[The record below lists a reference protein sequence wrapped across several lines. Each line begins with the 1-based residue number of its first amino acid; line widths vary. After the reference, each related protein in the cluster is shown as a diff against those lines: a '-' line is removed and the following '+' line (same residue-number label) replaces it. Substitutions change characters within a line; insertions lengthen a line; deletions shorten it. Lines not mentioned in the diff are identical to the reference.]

1 MRALLICPE
10 FPLSFWSF
18 RKSCQLRGNRT
29 VTPPLGLLTLAALLP
44 PEWELRLADLNARK
58 LTEQDWQWADL
69 ILISAM
75 YIQREGLLA
84 LVREAK
90 QRGKTVVAG
99 GPYPTSL
106 PEVTLAAGCDYV
118 VRGEG
123 ENTIPLLLEAMQAG
137 QTGVI
142 ETAEKPDLTTSPI
155 PRFDLLRLDDYATFS
170 IQTSRGC
177 PFDCEFCDVVNLFG
191 RKPRHKT
198 PKQVIAELET
208 LYRLGATG
216 NVFFCDDNFIGSKKR
231 AQALLHEIIA
241 WSKSRGKPYQ
251 FLTQASVNL
260 GQDPEMIELMI
271 AANLR
276 EVFIGIESPDEN
288 VLETSHKFHNIKNPL
303 IESLHNLKRSGME
316 VIGSFILGM
325 DGETAG
331 AGKRICAFI
340 EQTDL
345 PVTML
350 GVLLAA
356 PHTQL
361 WHRLEKEGRL
371 RQDVGEDLG
380 TFSAMNFEPS
390 RPEAE
395 IMQEYV
401 DAWDY
406 LYEPSRYLART
417 YRYYLAMRPAHRDP
431 ERAAGGPRPQD
442 QVPRQKIPWRYL
454 FNQARS
460 LGKILWWQG
469 IRPPYRRQFWTQLI
483 GMLRQN
489 PSQILAIFRDLRRG
503 RGPFRPEEDRGGKG
517 RGHHEGAAARAAILA
532 TRRQPVTVMGSL
544 PDSPLAKAAWL
555 GDLPTDVPCP
565 LRDQHHP

>member
-1 MRALLICPE
+1 MRALLICPK

-75 YIQREGLLA
+75 YIQREGLFA

-90 QRGKTVVAG
+90 RRGKTVVAG

-106 PEVTLAAGCDYV
+106 PEATLAAGCDFV

-123 ENTIPLLLEAMQAG
+123 ENTIPLLLEAMRAG

-142 ETAEKPDLTTSPI
+142 EAAEKPDLTTSPI

-191 RKPRHKT
+191 RQPRHKT

-216 NVFFCDDNFIGSKKR
+216 NLFFCDDNFIGSKKR
-231 AQALLHEIIA
+231 AHALLHEIIS
-241 WSKSRGKPYQ
+241 WSKSRGEPYQ

-288 VLETSHKFHNIKNPL
+288 VLETSHKYHNIKNPL

-316 VIGSFILGM
+316 VIGSFIIGM
-325 DGETAG
+325 DGETTG

-340 EQTDL
+340 EQTGL

-356 PHTQL
+356 PHTRL

-417 YRYYLAMRPAHRDP
+417 YRYYLAMRPAPRDP
-431 ERAAGGPRPQD
+431 ERAAGGPQRQD
-442 QVPRQKIPWRYL
+442 QVPGQKISWRYIV
-454 FNQARS
+454 NQVRS

-489 PSQILAIFRDLRRG
+489 PTRFLQYFVTCVEGEDLFDMRRIVGEKAAAIMKTRRNEAPSW
-503 RGPFRPEEDRGGKG
+503 R
-517 RGHHEGAAARAAILA
+517 GAASR
-532 TRRQPVTVMGSL
+532 
-544 PDSPLAKAAWL
+544 
-555 GDLPTDVPCP
+555 
-565 LRDQHHP
+565 